1 LCAQFPDGV
10 GDHLPGEL
18 FPVDPVRSVPEG
30 GPDLLDP
37 SRSSLGKHVDRPS
50 RLVEQRP
57 PLATIGNLQCPSVP
71 PPAAADGGAMSRNL
85 LSTNGIGNFTRGWRF
100 CTLDPMKRS
109 LLIAEDE
116 EVTLA
121 LLRDVF
127 GRSDLLVHEARTG
140 EQALQ
145 HIDQHPVD
153 VILTD
158 LKMPGKDGL
167 SVLAHARKVRP
178 GAEVILMTGHA
189 TVESAVRA
197 MKLGAFHYI
206 TKPFD
211 VDEVSQLVDR
221 ALELTSMRRENVSL
235 RSLARGRGSLEN
247 FIGVSDA
254 TKEVLSLVRKV
265 ADTDSTVLI
274 TGESGTGKEL
284 IARAL
289 HYLSPRADRMLV
301 PINCSA
307 IPAELLE
314 SELFGHVKG
323 AFTGAHATRAG
334 KFETAHNGTIF
345 LDEIAEMS
353 HALQAKLL
361 RVLQEKSVT
370 PVGGNR
376 AIQVDAR
383 VITATNKDLEEE
395 ISEGRFR
402 SDLYFRLNVI
412 PIRIP
417 PLRDRRDDIPLLI
430 EHFVGKYNR
439 EKGRALEGVRPE
451 SLEILRRY
459 TWPGNVRELEN
470 LVERIVV
477 LKGSGWLEPS
487 DIPEKIRRA
496 ERFLENAHPV
506 LGETG
511 LDIRSAT
518 EDFENALIRQ
528 ALHLSG
534 GNKNRA
540 ATLLGLKRTT
550 FVEMLKRKSL
560 DAGEAPGPVS

>member
-1 LCAQFPDGV
+1 
-10 GDHLPGEL
+10 
-18 FPVDPVRSVPEG
+18 
-30 GPDLLDP
+30 
-37 SRSSLGKHVDRPS
+37 
-50 RLVEQRP
+50 
-57 PLATIGNLQCPSVP
+57 
-71 PPAAADGGAMSRNL
+71 
-85 LSTNGIGNFTRGWRF
+85 
-100 CTLDPMKRS
+100 MKKT

-121 LLRDVF
+121 LLRNVF

-140 EQALQ
+140 EEALQ

-153 VILTD
+153 VVLTD
-158 LKMPGKDGL
+158 LKMPGTDGL

-189 TVESAVRA
+189 SVESAVRA

-211 VDEVSQLVDR
+211 IDEVSQLVDR
-221 ALELTSMRRENVSL
+221 ALELTSVRRENVSL

-289 HYLSPRADRMLV
+289 HYLSPRSERMLV

-353 HALQAKLL
+353 PPLQAKLL

-376 AIQVDAR
+376 AIQVDVR
-383 VITATNKDLEEE
+383 VITATNKDLDEE

-417 PLRDRRDDIPLLI
+417 PLRDRRDDIPLLV

-451 SLEILRRY
+451 SIAILRRY

-496 ERFLENAHPV
+496 ERFLENAIPV

-511 LDIRSAT
+511 LDIKSAT

-560 DAGEAPGPVS
+560 DAGEPPGPVS

>member
-1 LCAQFPDGV
+1 
-10 GDHLPGEL
+10 
-18 FPVDPVRSVPEG
+18 
-30 GPDLLDP
+30 
-37 SRSSLGKHVDRPS
+37 
-50 RLVEQRP
+50 
-57 PLATIGNLQCPSVP
+57 
-71 PPAAADGGAMSRNL
+71 
-85 LSTNGIGNFTRGWRF
+85 
-100 CTLDPMKRS
+100 MKKS

-121 LLRDVF
+121 LLRNVF
-127 GRSDLLVHEARTG
+127 GRSDLLVHEANTG
-140 EQALQ
+140 EEAFQY
-145 HIDQHPVD
+145 IDHHPVD

-189 TVESAVRA
+189 SVESAVRA

-211 VDEVSQLVDR
+211 IDEVAQLVDR
-221 ALELTSMRRENVSL
+221 ALELASVRRENVSL
-235 RSLARGRGSLEN
+235 RSLARGWGGLEN
-247 FIGVSDA
+247 FIGVSEA

-289 HYLSPRADRMLV
+289 HYLSPRSERVLV

-323 AFTGAHATRAG
+323 AFTGAHAARAG
-334 KFETAHNGTIF
+334 KFEAAHNGTIF

-353 HALQAKLL
+353 PPLQAKLL

-395 ISEGRFR
+395 
-402 SDLYFRLNVI
+402 DLRGEV
-412 PIRIP
+412 
-417 PLRDRRDDIPLLI
+417 PLRSLLPPERDP
-430 EHFVGKYNR
+430 
-439 EKGRALEGVRPE
+439 
-451 SLEILRRY
+451 
-459 TWPGNVRELEN
+459 
-470 LVERIVV
+470 
-477 LKGSGWLEPS
+477 
-487 DIPEKIRRA
+487 
-496 ERFLENAHPV
+496 HP
-506 LGETG
+506 
-511 LDIRSAT
+511 DS
-518 EDFENALIRQ
+518 
-528 ALHLSG
+528 S
-534 GNKNRA
+534 
-540 ATLLGLKRTT
+540 
-550 FVEMLKRKSL
+550 
-560 DAGEAPGPVS
+560 APGPA

>member
-1 LCAQFPDGV
+1 
-10 GDHLPGEL
+10 
-18 FPVDPVRSVPEG
+18 
-30 GPDLLDP
+30 
-37 SRSSLGKHVDRPS
+37 
-50 RLVEQRP
+50 
-57 PLATIGNLQCPSVP
+57 
-71 PPAAADGGAMSRNL
+71 
-85 LSTNGIGNFTRGWRF
+85 
-100 CTLDPMKRS
+100 MKKS

-121 LLRDVF
+121 LLRNVF
-127 GRSDLLVHEARTG
+127 GRPDLLVHEARTG
-140 EQALQ
+140 EEALQ

-153 VILTD
+153 VVLTD
-158 LKMPGKDGL
+158 LKMPGTDGL

-189 TVESAVRA
+189 SIETAVRA

-211 VDEVSQLVDR
+211 IDEVAQLVDR
-221 ALELTSMRRENVSL
+221 ALELTSVRRENASL
-235 RSLARGRGSLEN
+235 RSLARGRGRLEN

-289 HYLSPRADRMLV
+289 HYLSPRSDRLLV

-307 IPAELLE
+307 IPADLLE

-323 AFTGAHATRAG
+323 AFTGAHVTRAG

-353 HALQAKLL
+353 PPLQAKLL

-383 VITATNKDLEEE
+383 VIAATNRDLDEEV
-395 ISEGRFR
+395 SEGRFR

-417 PLRDRRDDIPLLI
+417 PLRDRRDDIPLLLD
-430 EHFVGKYNR
+430 HFVGKYNR
-439 EKGRALEGVRPE
+439 ERGRALEGVRPE
-451 SLEILRRY
+451 SIEILRRY

-496 ERFLENAHPV
+496 ERFLGDSIPV

-511 LDIRSAT
+511 LDIKSAT

-528 ALHLSG
+528 ALHLTA

-560 DAGEAPGPVS
+560 DAGEIPGPLS

>member
-1 LCAQFPDGV
+1 
-10 GDHLPGEL
+10 
-18 FPVDPVRSVPEG
+18 
-30 GPDLLDP
+30 
-37 SRSSLGKHVDRPS
+37 
-50 RLVEQRP
+50 
-57 PLATIGNLQCPSVP
+57 
-71 PPAAADGGAMSRNL
+71 
-85 LSTNGIGNFTRGWRF
+85 
-100 CTLDPMKRS
+100 MKKN

-127 GRSDLLVHEARTG
+127 GRTDLQVHEARTG
-140 EQALQ
+140 EEALQ

-153 VILTD
+153 VVLTD
-158 LKMPGKDGL
+158 LVMPGTDGL

-189 TVESAVRA
+189 SVESAVRA

-211 VDEVSQLVDR
+211 PDEVAQLVDR
-221 ALELTSMRRENVSL
+221 ALELASVRRENVNL
-235 RSLARGRGSLEN
+235 RSLARGRGGLEH

-284 IARAL
+284 VARAL
-289 HYLSPRADRMLV
+289 HYLSPRSERMLV

-353 HALQAKLL
+353 PPLQAKLL

-383 VITATNKDLEEE
+383 VIAATNRDLDEEV
-395 ISEGRFR
+395 SEGRFR

-417 PLRDRRDDIPLLI
+417 PLRDRRDDIPILV
-430 EHFVGKYNR
+430 EHFVRKYNR

-477 LKGSGWLEPS
+477 LKGAGWLEPS
-487 DIPEKIRRA
+487 DIPDKIRRA
-496 ERFLENAHPV
+496 ERFLENALPV

-528 ALHLSG
+528 ALHISG

-550 FVEMLKRKSL
+550 FVEMLKRKNL
-560 DAGEAPGPVS
+560 DAGEAPGPLS

>member
-1 LCAQFPDGV
+1 
-10 GDHLPGEL
+10 
-18 FPVDPVRSVPEG
+18 
-30 GPDLLDP
+30 
-37 SRSSLGKHVDRPS
+37 
-50 RLVEQRP
+50 
-57 PLATIGNLQCPSVP
+57 
-71 PPAAADGGAMSRNL
+71 
-85 LSTNGIGNFTRGWRF
+85 
-100 CTLDPMKRS
+100 MKKS

-116 EVTLA
+116 EITLA
-121 LLRDVF
+121 LLRNVF
-127 GRSDLLVHEARTG
+127 GRSDLQVHEARTG
-140 EQALQ
+140 EEAFQ
-145 HIDQHPVD
+145 HIDHHPVD

-189 TVESAVRA
+189 SVESAVRA

-211 VDEVSQLVDR
+211 IDEVTQLVAR
-221 ALELTSMRRENVSL
+221 AL
-235 RSLARGRGSLEN
+235 GRGGLDN
-247 FIGVSDA
+247 FIGVSEA

-265 ADTDSTVLI
+265 ADTDSTILI

-289 HYLSPRADRMLV
+289 PSLSPRSDRMLI

-314 SELFGHVKG
+314 SELFGHLKG
-323 AFTGAHATRAG
+323 AYTGAHAARAG

-345 LDEIAEMS
+345 LDEIAEMRPP
-353 HALQAKLL
+353 LQAKLL

-383 VITATNKDLEEE
+383 VITATNKDLDEEV
-395 ISEGRFR
+395 SEGRFR

-430 EHFVGKYNR
+430 EHFVGKYNQ

-451 SLEILRRY
+451 SIEILRRH

-477 LKGSGWLEPS
+477 LKGAGWLEPS

-496 ERFLENAHPV
+496 GRV
-506 LGETG
+506 LGEA
-511 LDIRSAT
+511 I
-518 EDFENALIRQ
+518 
-528 ALHLSG
+528 
-534 GNKNRA
+534 
-540 ATLLGLKRTT
+540 
-550 FVEMLKRKSL
+550 
-560 DAGEAPGPVS
+560 PG

>member
-1 LCAQFPDGV
+1 
-10 GDHLPGEL
+10 
-18 FPVDPVRSVPEG
+18 
-30 GPDLLDP
+30 
-37 SRSSLGKHVDRPS
+37 
-50 RLVEQRP
+50 
-57 PLATIGNLQCPSVP
+57 
-71 PPAAADGGAMSRNL
+71 M
-85 LSTNGIGNFTRGWRF
+85 
-100 CTLDPMKRS
+100 
-109 LLIAEDE
+109 LI
-116 EVTLA
+116 
-121 LLRDVF
+121 
-127 GRSDLLVHEARTG
+127 
-140 EQALQ
+140 
-145 HIDQHPVD
+145 
-153 VILTD
+153 
-158 LKMPGKDGL
+158 
-167 SVLAHARKVRP
+167 
-178 GAEVILMTGHA
+178 
-189 TVESAVRA
+189 
-197 MKLGAFHYI
+197 
-206 TKPFD
+206 
-211 VDEVSQLVDR
+211 
-221 ALELTSMRRENVSL
+221 
-235 RSLARGRGSLEN
+235 
-247 FIGVSDA
+247 
-254 TKEVLSLVRKV
+254 
-265 ADTDSTVLI
+265 
-274 TGESGTGKEL
+274 
-284 IARAL
+284 
-289 HYLSPRADRMLV
+289 

-334 KFETAHNGTIF
+334 KFEAAHNGTIF

-353 HALQAKLL
+353 PPLQAKLL

-395 ISEGRFR
+395 VSEGRFR
-402 SDLYFRLNVI
+402 ADLYFRLNVI

-417 PLRDRRDDIPLLI
+417 PLRDRRDDIPLLV

-439 EKGRALEGVRPE
+439 EKGRVLEGVRPE
-451 SLEILRRY
+451 SIAILRRY

-487 DIPEKIRRA
+487 DIPEK
-496 ERFLENAHPV
+496 NAIPV

-511 LDIRSAT
+511 LDIKSAT

-560 DAGEAPGPVS
+560 DVGEAPGPVS

>member
-1 LCAQFPDGV
+1 
-10 GDHLPGEL
+10 
-18 FPVDPVRSVPEG
+18 
-30 GPDLLDP
+30 
-37 SRSSLGKHVDRPS
+37 
-50 RLVEQRP
+50 
-57 PLATIGNLQCPSVP
+57 
-71 PPAAADGGAMSRNL
+71 
-85 LSTNGIGNFTRGWRF
+85 
-100 CTLDPMKRS
+100 MKKS

-116 EVTLA
+116 EMTLA
-121 LLRDVF
+121 LLRTVF
-127 GRSDLLVHEARTG
+127 GRPDLLVHEARTG
-140 EQALQ
+140 EEALQ

-158 LKMPGKDGL
+158 LKMPGADGL

-189 TVESAVRA
+189 SVETAVRA

-211 VDEVSQLVDR
+211 IDEVAQLVDR
-221 ALELTSMRRENVSL
+221 ALELTSVRKENVSL

-353 HALQAKLL
+353 PPLQAKLL

-395 ISEGRFR
+395 VSEGRFR

-417 PLRDRRDDIPLLI
+417 PLRDRRDDIPLLV
-430 EHFVGKYNR
+430 EHFIGKYNR
-439 EKGRALEGVRPE
+439 EKGRALAGVRPE

-459 TWPGNVRELEN
+459 AWPGNVRELEN

-496 ERFLENAHPV
+496 ERFLENALPV

>member
-1 LCAQFPDGV
+1 
-10 GDHLPGEL
+10 
-18 FPVDPVRSVPEG
+18 
-30 GPDLLDP
+30 
-37 SRSSLGKHVDRPS
+37 
-50 RLVEQRP
+50 
-57 PLATIGNLQCPSVP
+57 
-71 PPAAADGGAMSRNL
+71 
-85 LSTNGIGNFTRGWRF
+85 
-100 CTLDPMKRS
+100 MKKS

-121 LLRDVF
+121 LLRNVF
-127 GRSDLLVHEARTG
+127 GRSDLVVHEARTG
-140 EQALQ
+140 EEALQ

-189 TVESAVRA
+189 SVESAVRA

-211 VDEVSQLVDR
+211 IDEVSQLVDR
-221 ALELTSMRRENVSL
+221 ALELTSVRRENVSL
-235 RSLARGRGSLEN
+235 RSLARGRGGLEN

-289 HYLSPRADRMLV
+289 HYLSPRSERMLV

-323 AFTGAHATRAG
+323 AFTGAHAARAG
-334 KFETAHNGTIF
+334 KFEAAHNGTIF

-353 HALQAKLL
+353 PSLQAKLL

-383 VITATNKDLEEE
+383 VITATNRDLDEE

-402 SDLYFRLNVI
+402 SDLFFRLNVI

-417 PLRDRRDDIPLLI
+417 PLRDRRDDIPLLV

-439 EKGRALEGVRPE
+439 EKKRTLEGVRPE

-470 LVERIVV
+470 LIERIVV

-487 DIPEKIRRA
+487 DIPEKIRRS
-496 ERFLENAHPV
+496 ERFLENAIPV
-506 LGETG
+506 LGDTG
-511 LDIRSAT
+511 LDIKSAT

-560 DAGEAPGPVS
+560 DAGDAPGPLS

>member
-1 LCAQFPDGV
+1 
-10 GDHLPGEL
+10 
-18 FPVDPVRSVPEG
+18 
-30 GPDLLDP
+30 
-37 SRSSLGKHVDRPS
+37 
-50 RLVEQRP
+50 
-57 PLATIGNLQCPSVP
+57 
-71 PPAAADGGAMSRNL
+71 
-85 LSTNGIGNFTRGWRF
+85 
-100 CTLDPMKRS
+100 MKKS

-127 GRSDLLVHEARTG
+127 GRSDLLVYEARTG
-140 EQALQ
+140 EEALQ
-145 HIDQHPVD
+145 HIDPHPVD
-153 VILTD
+153 VVLTD
-158 LKMPGKDGL
+158 LKMPGTDGL

-189 TVESAVRA
+189 SVESAVRA

-211 VDEVSQLVDR
+211 IDEVAQLVAR
-221 ALELTSMRRENVSL
+221 AFELTSVRRENVSL

-284 IARAL
+284 IARGL
-289 HYLSPRADRMLV
+289 HYLSPRSERMLV

-353 HALQAKLL
+353 APLQAKLL

-376 AIQVDAR
+376 AIQVNVR
-383 VITATNKDLEEE
+383 VITATNKDLDEEV
-395 ISEGRFR
+395 SEGRFR

-417 PLRDRRDDIPLLI
+417 PLRDRRDDIPILVD
-430 EHFVGKYNR
+430 HFVRKYNL
-439 EKGRALEGVRPE
+439 EKSRALEGVRPE

-496 ERFLENAHPV
+496 ERFLENALPV
-506 LGETG
+506 LGDTG
-511 LDIRSAT
+511 LDMKSAT

>member
-1 LCAQFPDGV
+1 
-10 GDHLPGEL
+10 
-18 FPVDPVRSVPEG
+18 
-30 GPDLLDP
+30 
-37 SRSSLGKHVDRPS
+37 
-50 RLVEQRP
+50 
-57 PLATIGNLQCPSVP
+57 
-71 PPAAADGGAMSRNL
+71 
-85 LSTNGIGNFTRGWRF
+85 
-100 CTLDPMKRS
+100 MKKS

-140 EQALQ
+140 EEALQ

-158 LKMPGKDGL
+158 LMMPGTDGL

-189 TVESAVRA
+189 SVESAVRA

-211 VDEVSQLVDR
+211 IDEVAQLVAR
-221 ALELTSMRRENVSL
+221 AFELTSVRRENVSL

-284 IARAL
+284 IARGL
-289 HYLSPRADRMLV
+289 HYLSPRSERMLV

-353 HALQAKLL
+353 APLQAKLL

-376 AIQVDAR
+376 AIQVNVR
-383 VITATNKDLEEE
+383 VITATNKDLDEEV
-395 ISEGRFR
+395 SEGRFR

-417 PLRDRRDDIPLLI
+417 PLRDRRDDIPILV
-430 EHFVGKYNR
+430 EHFVRKYNV
-439 EKGRALEGVRPE
+439 EKSRALEGVRPE

-496 ERFLENAHPV
+496 ERFLENALPV
-506 LGETG
+506 LGDTG
-511 LDIRSAT
+511 LDMKSAT

>member
-1 LCAQFPDGV
+1 
-10 GDHLPGEL
+10 
-18 FPVDPVRSVPEG
+18 
-30 GPDLLDP
+30 
-37 SRSSLGKHVDRPS
+37 
-50 RLVEQRP
+50 
-57 PLATIGNLQCPSVP
+57 
-71 PPAAADGGAMSRNL
+71 
-85 LSTNGIGNFTRGWRF
+85 
-100 CTLDPMKRS
+100 MKKS

-140 EQALQ
+140 EEALQ

-158 LKMPGKDGL
+158 LMMPGTDGL

-189 TVESAVRA
+189 SVESAVRA

-211 VDEVSQLVDR
+211 IDEVAQLVAR
-221 ALELTSMRRENVSL
+221 ALELTSVRRENVSL

-284 IARAL
+284 IARGL
-289 HYLSPRADRMLV
+289 HYLSPRSERMLV

-353 HALQAKLL
+353 APLQAKLL

-376 AIQVDAR
+376 AIQVNVR
-383 VITATNKDLEEE
+383 VITATNKDLDEEV
-395 ISEGRFR
+395 SEGRFR

-417 PLRDRRDDIPLLI
+417 PLRDRRDDIPILVD
-430 EHFVGKYNR
+430 HFVRKYNV
-439 EKGRALEGVRPE
+439 EKSRALEGVRPE

-496 ERFLENAHPV
+496 ERFLENALPV
-506 LGETG
+506 LGDTG
-511 LDIRSAT
+511 LDMKSAT

>member
-1 LCAQFPDGV
+1 
-10 GDHLPGEL
+10 
-18 FPVDPVRSVPEG
+18 
-30 GPDLLDP
+30 
-37 SRSSLGKHVDRPS
+37 
-50 RLVEQRP
+50 
-57 PLATIGNLQCPSVP
+57 
-71 PPAAADGGAMSRNL
+71 
-85 LSTNGIGNFTRGWRF
+85 
-100 CTLDPMKRS
+100 MKKS

-121 LLRDVF
+121 LLRNVF

-140 EQALQ
+140 EEALQ

-158 LKMPGKDGL
+158 LKMPGTDGL

-189 TVESAVRA
+189 SVESAVHA

-211 VDEVSQLVDR
+211 IDEVAQLVGR
-221 ALELTSMRRENVSL
+221 ALELASVRRENVSL
-235 RSLARGRGSLEN
+235 RSLARGRGGLEN
-247 FIGVSDA
+247 FIGVSEA

-289 HYLSPRADRMLV
+289 HYLSPRSERMLV

-334 KFETAHNGTIF
+334 KFEAAHNGTIF

-353 HALQAKLL
+353 PPLQSKLL

-376 AIQVDAR
+376 AIPVDAR

-402 SDLYFRLNVI
+402 ADLYFRLNVI

-417 PLRDRRDDIPLLI
+417 PLRDRRDDVPLLI

-439 EKGRALEGVRPE
+439 EKKRSLEGVRPE

-459 TWPGNVRELEN
+459 NWPGNVRELEN

-496 ERFLENAHPV
+496 ERFLENAIPV
-506 LGETG
+506 LGDTG
-511 LDIRSAT
+511 LDIKSAT

-560 DAGEAPGPVS
+560 DAGDAPGPVS

>member
-1 LCAQFPDGV
+1 
-10 GDHLPGEL
+10 
-18 FPVDPVRSVPEG
+18 
-30 GPDLLDP
+30 
-37 SRSSLGKHVDRPS
+37 
-50 RLVEQRP
+50 
-57 PLATIGNLQCPSVP
+57 
-71 PPAAADGGAMSRNL
+71 
-85 LSTNGIGNFTRGWRF
+85 
-100 CTLDPMKRS
+100 MKKS

-121 LLRDVF
+121 LLRNVF
-127 GRSDLLVHEARTG
+127 GRSDLVVHEASTG
-140 EQALQ
+140 EEALQ

-158 LKMPGKDGL
+158 LKMPGTDGL

-221 ALELTSMRRENVSL
+221 ALELASVRRENVNL
-235 RSLARGRGSLEN
+235 RSLARGRGGLEH

-289 HYLSPRADRMLV
+289 HYLSPRSERMLV

-323 AFTGAHATRAG
+323 AFTGAHAARAG
-334 KFETAHNGTIF
+334 KFEAAHNGTIF

-353 HALQAKLL
+353 PPLQAKLL

-383 VITATNKDLEEE
+383 VITATNRDLEEE

-417 PLRDRRDDIPLLI
+417 PLRDRRDDIPLLV

-439 EKGRALEGVRPE
+439 DKGRKLEGVRPE

-470 LVERIVV
+470 LIERIVV

-496 ERFLENAHPV
+496 ERFLENAIPV
-506 LGETG
+506 LGDTG
-511 LDIRSAT
+511 LDIKSAT

>member
-1 LCAQFPDGV
+1 
-10 GDHLPGEL
+10 
-18 FPVDPVRSVPEG
+18 
-30 GPDLLDP
+30 
-37 SRSSLGKHVDRPS
+37 
-50 RLVEQRP
+50 
-57 PLATIGNLQCPSVP
+57 
-71 PPAAADGGAMSRNL
+71 
-85 LSTNGIGNFTRGWRF
+85 
-100 CTLDPMKRS
+100 MKKS

-121 LLRDVF
+121 LLRNVF
-127 GRSDLLVHEARTG
+127 GRSDLLVYEARTG
-140 EQALQ
+140 EEALQ

-153 VILTD
+153 VVLTD
-158 LKMPGKDGL
+158 LKMPGTDGL

-178 GAEVILMTGHA
+178 GVEVILMTGHA
-189 TVESAVRA
+189 SIESAVRA

-211 VDEVSQLVDR
+211 IDEVAQLVSR
-221 ALELTSMRRENVSL
+221 ALELTSVRRENASL
-235 RSLARGRGSLEN
+235 RSLARGRGRLEN

-289 HYLSPRADRMLV
+289 HYLSPRSDRMLV

-353 HALQAKLL
+353 PPLQAKLL

-383 VITATNKDLEEE
+383 VITATNKDLDEEV
-395 ISEGRFR
+395 SEGRFR

-417 PLRDRRDDIPLLI
+417 PLRDRRDDIPLLV
-430 EHFVGKYNR
+430 EHFIAKYNR
-439 EKGRALEGVRPE
+439 ERGRALEGVRPE
-451 SLEILRRY
+451 SVDILRRY

-496 ERFLENAHPV
+496 ERFLGDAIPV

-511 LDIRSAT
+511 LDIKSAT

-528 ALHLSG
+528 ALHLTA

-560 DAGEAPGPVS
+560 DVGEAPGPVS

>member
-1 LCAQFPDGV
+1 
-10 GDHLPGEL
+10 
-18 FPVDPVRSVPEG
+18 
-30 GPDLLDP
+30 
-37 SRSSLGKHVDRPS
+37 
-50 RLVEQRP
+50 
-57 PLATIGNLQCPSVP
+57 
-71 PPAAADGGAMSRNL
+71 
-85 LSTNGIGNFTRGWRF
+85 
-100 CTLDPMKRS
+100 MKKS

-121 LLRDVF
+121 LLRNVF
-127 GRSDLLVHEARTG
+127 GRSELVVYEARSG
-140 EQALQ
+140 EEALQ

-158 LKMPGKDGL
+158 LMMPGTDGL
-167 SVLAHARKVRP
+167 AVLAHARKVRP
-178 GAEVILMTGHA
+178 GTEVILMTGHA
-189 TVESAVRA
+189 SVESAVRA

-206 TKPFD
+206 TKPFNI
-211 VDEVSQLVDR
+211 DEVAQLVDR
-221 ALELTSMRRENVSL
+221 ALELASVRRENVSL
-235 RSLARGRGSLEN
+235 RSLARGRGGLEN
-247 FIGVSDA
+247 FIGVSEA

-289 HYLSPRADRMLV
+289 HYLSPRSERMLV

-314 SELFGHVKG
+314 SELFGHVKV
-323 AFTGAHATRAG
+323 AFTGAHAARPG
-334 KFETAHNGTIF
+334 KFEAAHHGTIF
-345 LDEIAEMS
+345 LDEIGEMS
-353 HALQAKLL
+353 PPLQSKLL

-417 PLRDRRDDIPLLI
+417 PLRDRRDDIPLLV

-439 EKGRALEGVRPE
+439 EKKRTLEGVRPE

-477 LKGSGWLEPS
+477 LKGAGWLEPS

-496 ERFLENAHPV
+496 ERFLENAIPV
-506 LGETG
+506 LGDTG
-511 LDIRSAT
+511 LDIKSAT

-560 DAGEAPGPVS
+560 DAGFSPGPVS

>member
-1 LCAQFPDGV
+1 
-10 GDHLPGEL
+10 
-18 FPVDPVRSVPEG
+18 
-30 GPDLLDP
+30 
-37 SRSSLGKHVDRPS
+37 
-50 RLVEQRP
+50 
-57 PLATIGNLQCPSVP
+57 
-71 PPAAADGGAMSRNL
+71 
-85 LSTNGIGNFTRGWRF
+85 
-100 CTLDPMKRS
+100 MKKS

-121 LLRDVF
+121 LLRNVF
-127 GRSDLLVHEARTG
+127 GRSDLLVYEAHTG
-140 EQALQ
+140 AEALQ
-145 HIDQHPVD
+145 HIDQHPID

-158 LKMPGKDGL
+158 LKMPGTDGL

-189 TVESAVRA
+189 SIESAVRA

-211 VDEVSQLVDR
+211 IDEVAQLVDR
-221 ALELTSMRRENVSL
+221 ALELTSVRRENVSL
-235 RSLARGRGSLEN
+235 RSLARGQGKLEN

-323 AFTGAHATRAG
+323 AFTGAHAARAG
-334 KFETAHNGTIF
+334 KFEAAHNGTIF

-353 HALQAKLL
+353 PPLQAKLL

-376 AIQVDAR
+376 PIQVDAR
-383 VITATNKDLEEE
+383 VITATNKDLDEEV
-395 ISEGRFR
+395 SEGRFR

-417 PLRDRRDDIPLLI
+417 PLRDRRDDIPLLV
-430 EHFVGKYNR
+430 EHFVEVQPG
-439 EKGRALEGVRPE
+439 EGAGAGRGAA
-451 SLEILRRY
+451 
-459 TWPGNVRELEN
+459 
-470 LVERIVV
+470 RI
-477 LKGSGWLEPS
+477 PR
-487 DIPEKIRRA
+487 DPA
-496 ERFLENAHPV
+496 
-506 LGETG
+506 
-511 LDIRSAT
+511 
-518 EDFENALIRQ
+518 
-528 ALHLSG
+528 ALHLAGKRPGTGEPRRADRRPQGIGMARAVGHPGKDPAG
-534 GNKNRA
+534 GTVPRERHPRA
-540 ATLLGLKRTT
+540 GGDRPRHQERYRGLR
-550 FVEMLKRKSL
+550 ERPHPPGAASL
-560 DAGEAPGPVS
+560 RREQEPRGHPAGPEADDLRGDAEAEEPRRR

>member
-1 LCAQFPDGV
+1 
-10 GDHLPGEL
+10 
-18 FPVDPVRSVPEG
+18 
-30 GPDLLDP
+30 
-37 SRSSLGKHVDRPS
+37 
-50 RLVEQRP
+50 
-57 PLATIGNLQCPSVP
+57 
-71 PPAAADGGAMSRNL
+71 
-85 LSTNGIGNFTRGWRF
+85 
-100 CTLDPMKRS
+100 MKKA

-121 LLRDVF
+121 LLRNVF
-127 GRSDLLVHEARTG
+127 GRSDLLVYEARTG
-140 EQALQ
+140 EEALQ

-153 VILTD
+153 VVLTD
-158 LKMPGKDGL
+158 LKMPGTDGL

-178 GAEVILMTGHA
+178 GVEVILMTGHA
-189 TVESAVRA
+189 SIESAVRA

-211 VDEVSQLVDR
+211 IDEVAQLVSR
-221 ALELTSMRRENVSL
+221 ALELTSVRRENASL
-235 RSLARGRGSLEN
+235 RSLARGRGRLEN

-289 HYLSPRADRMLV
+289 HYLSPRSDRMLV

-345 LDEIAEMS
+345 LDEIGEMS
-353 HALQAKLL
+353 PPLQAKLL

-383 VITATNKDLEEE
+383 VITATNKDLDEEV
-395 ISEGRFR
+395 SEGRFR

-417 PLRDRRDDIPLLI
+417 PLRDRRDDIPLLV
-430 EHFVGKYNR
+430 EHFIAKYNR
-439 EKGRALEGVRPE
+439 ERGRALEGVRPE
-451 SLEILRRY
+451 SVDILRRY

-496 ERFLENAHPV
+496 ERFLGDAIPV

-511 LDIRSAT
+511 LDIKSAT

-528 ALHLSG
+528 ALHLTA

-560 DAGEAPGPVS
+560 DVGEAPGPVS

>member
-1 LCAQFPDGV
+1 
-10 GDHLPGEL
+10 
-18 FPVDPVRSVPEG
+18 
-30 GPDLLDP
+30 
-37 SRSSLGKHVDRPS
+37 
-50 RLVEQRP
+50 
-57 PLATIGNLQCPSVP
+57 
-71 PPAAADGGAMSRNL
+71 
-85 LSTNGIGNFTRGWRF
+85 
-100 CTLDPMKRS
+100 MKKS

-127 GRSDLLVHEARTG
+127 GRPDLLVHEARTG
-140 EQALQ
+140 EEALQ

-158 LKMPGKDGL
+158 LMMPGTDGL

-189 TVESAVRA
+189 SVESAVRA

-211 VDEVSQLVDR
+211 IDEVAQLVDR
-221 ALELTSMRRENVSL
+221 ALELTSVRRENVSL

-284 IARAL
+284 IAQGL
-289 HYLSPRADRMLV
+289 HYLSPRSERMLV

-353 HALQAKLL
+353 APLQAKLL

-376 AIQVDAR
+376 AIQVNVR
-383 VITATNKDLEEE
+383 VITATNKDLDEEV
-395 ISEGRFR
+395 SEGRFR

-417 PLRDRRDDIPLLI
+417 PLRDRRDDIPILV
-430 EHFVGKYNR
+430 EHFVRKYNV
-439 EKGRALEGVRPE
+439 EKSRALEGVRPE

-496 ERFLENAHPV
+496 ERFLENALPV
-506 LGETG
+506 LGDTG
-511 LDIRSAT
+511 LDMKSAT

-560 DAGEAPGPVS
+560 DVGEAPGPVS

>member
-1 LCAQFPDGV
+1 
-10 GDHLPGEL
+10 
-18 FPVDPVRSVPEG
+18 
-30 GPDLLDP
+30 
-37 SRSSLGKHVDRPS
+37 
-50 RLVEQRP
+50 
-57 PLATIGNLQCPSVP
+57 
-71 PPAAADGGAMSRNL
+71 
-85 LSTNGIGNFTRGWRF
+85 
-100 CTLDPMKRS
+100 MKKS
-109 LLIAEDE
+109 ILIAEDE

-121 LLRDVF
+121 LLRNVF
-127 GRSDLLVHEARTG
+127 GRTDLVVHEARTG
-140 EQALQ
+140 EEALQ

-158 LKMPGKDGL
+158 LKMPGTDGL

-178 GAEVILMTGHA
+178 GTEVILMTGHA
-189 TVESAVRA
+189 SIESAVRA

-211 VDEVSQLVDR
+211 IDEVAQLVDR
-221 ALELTSMRRENVSL
+221 ALELASVRRENVSL
-235 RSLARGRGSLEN
+235 RSLARVRGGLEN
-247 FIGVSDA
+247 FIGLSEA

-289 HYLSPRADRMLV
+289 HYLSPRSERMLV
-301 PINCSA
+301 SINCSA

-323 AFTGAHATRAG
+323 AFTGAHAARAG
-334 KFETAHNGTIF
+334 KFEAAHHGTIF

-353 HALQAKLL
+353 PSLQAKLL

-376 AIQVDAR
+376 TIQVDAR
-383 VITATNKDLEEE
+383 VITATNRNLEEE

-417 PLRDRRDDIPLLI
+417 PLRDRRDDIPLLV
-430 EHFVGKYNR
+430 EHFVAKYNL
-439 EKGRALEGVRPE
+439 EKKRTLEGVRPD

-470 LVERIVV
+470 LIERIVV

-487 DIPEKIRRA
+487 DIPDKIRRA
-496 ERFLENAHPV
+496 ERFLENAIPV
-506 LGETG
+506 LGDSG
-511 LDIRSAT
+511 LDIKGAT

-560 DAGEAPGPVS
+560 DAGDAPGPVS

>member
-1 LCAQFPDGV
+1 
-10 GDHLPGEL
+10 
-18 FPVDPVRSVPEG
+18 
-30 GPDLLDP
+30 
-37 SRSSLGKHVDRPS
+37 
-50 RLVEQRP
+50 
-57 PLATIGNLQCPSVP
+57 
-71 PPAAADGGAMSRNL
+71 
-85 LSTNGIGNFTRGWRF
+85 
-100 CTLDPMKRS
+100 MKKS

-121 LLRDVF
+121 LLRNVF

-140 EQALQ
+140 EEALR
-145 HIDQHPVD
+145 HIDQHPFD

-158 LKMPGKDGL
+158 LKMPGTDGL

-189 TVESAVRA
+189 SVESAVRA

-211 VDEVSQLVDR
+211 IDEVSQLVDR
-221 ALELTSMRRENVSL
+221 ALELTSVRRENVNL
-235 RSLARGRGSLEN
+235 RSLARERGGLEN
-247 FIGVSDA
+247 FIGVSEA

-289 HYLSPRADRMLV
+289 HYLSPRSERMLV

-323 AFTGAHATRAG
+323 AFTGAHAARAG
-334 KFETAHNGTIF
+334 KFEAAHNGTIF

-353 HALQAKLL
+353 PPLQAKLL

-383 VITATNKDLEEE
+383 VITATNKDLDEEV
-395 ISEGRFR
+395 SEGRFR

-417 PLRDRRDDIPLLI
+417 PLRDRRDDIPLLV

-477 LKGSGWLEPS
+477 LKGSGWLESS

-496 ERFLENAHPV
+496 ERFLENAIPV

-511 LDIRSAT
+511 LDIKSAT

-560 DAGEAPGPVS
+560 DAGEVPGPVS

>member
-1 LCAQFPDGV
+1 
-10 GDHLPGEL
+10 
-18 FPVDPVRSVPEG
+18 
-30 GPDLLDP
+30 
-37 SRSSLGKHVDRPS
+37 
-50 RLVEQRP
+50 
-57 PLATIGNLQCPSVP
+57 
-71 PPAAADGGAMSRNL
+71 
-85 LSTNGIGNFTRGWRF
+85 
-100 CTLDPMKRS
+100 MKKS
-109 LLIAEDE
+109 LLIAEDD

-127 GRSDLLVHEARTG
+127 GRSDLVVHEARTG
-140 EQALQ
+140 EEALH
-145 HIDQHPVD
+145 HIDHYPVD
-153 VILTD
+153 VVLTD
-158 LKMPGKDGL
+158 LMMPGTDGL
-167 SVLAHARKVRP
+167 SVLTHARKVRP

-189 TVESAVRA
+189 SVESAVRA

-211 VDEVSQLVDR
+211 VDEVAQLVDR
-221 ALELTSMRRENVSL
+221 ALELASVRRENVSL
-235 RSLARGRGSLEN
+235 RSLARGRGGLEN
-247 FIGVSDA
+247 FIGVSEA

-289 HYLSPRADRMLV
+289 HYLSPRSERMLV

-314 SELFGHVKG
+314 SELFGHMKG
-323 AFTGAHATRAG
+323 AFTGAHAARAG
-334 KFETAHNGTIF
+334 KFEAAHNGTIF

-353 HALQAKLL
+353 PPLQAKLL

-417 PLRDRRDDIPLLI
+417 PLRDRRDDIPLLV

-439 EKGRALEGVRPE
+439 EKKRSLEGVRPE
-451 SLEILRRY
+451 SLEILKRY

-470 LVERIVV
+470 LIERIVV

-496 ERFLENAHPV
+496 ERFLENAIPV
-506 LGETG
+506 LGNTG
-511 LDIRSAT
+511 LDIKSAT

>member
-1 LCAQFPDGV
+1 
-10 GDHLPGEL
+10 
-18 FPVDPVRSVPEG
+18 
-30 GPDLLDP
+30 
-37 SRSSLGKHVDRPS
+37 
-50 RLVEQRP
+50 
-57 PLATIGNLQCPSVP
+57 
-71 PPAAADGGAMSRNL
+71 
-85 LSTNGIGNFTRGWRF
+85 
-100 CTLDPMKRS
+100 MKKS

-121 LLRDVF
+121 LLRNVF
-127 GRSDLLVHEARTG
+127 GRSDLLVYEARTG
-140 EQALQ
+140 EEALQ

-153 VILTD
+153 VVLTD
-158 LKMPGKDGL
+158 LKMPGTDGL

-178 GAEVILMTGHA
+178 GVEVILMTGHA
-189 TVESAVRA
+189 SIESAVRA

-211 VDEVSQLVDR
+211 IDEVAQLVSR
-221 ALELTSMRRENVSL
+221 ALELTSVRRENASL
-235 RSLARGRGSLEN
+235 RSLARGRGRLEN

-289 HYLSPRADRMLV
+289 HYLSPRSDRMLV

-345 LDEIAEMS
+345 LDEIGEMS
-353 HALQAKLL
+353 PPLQAKLL

-383 VITATNKDLEEE
+383 VITATNKDLDEEV
-395 ISEGRFR
+395 SEGRFR

-417 PLRDRRDDIPLLI
+417 PLRDRRDDIPLLV
-430 EHFVGKYNR
+430 EHFIAKYNR
-439 EKGRALEGVRPE
+439 ERGRALEGVRPE
-451 SLEILRRY
+451 SVDILRRY

-496 ERFLENAHPV
+496 ERFLGDAIPV

-511 LDIRSAT
+511 LDIKSAT

-528 ALHLSG
+528 ALHLTA

-560 DAGEAPGPVS
+560 DVGEAPGPVS